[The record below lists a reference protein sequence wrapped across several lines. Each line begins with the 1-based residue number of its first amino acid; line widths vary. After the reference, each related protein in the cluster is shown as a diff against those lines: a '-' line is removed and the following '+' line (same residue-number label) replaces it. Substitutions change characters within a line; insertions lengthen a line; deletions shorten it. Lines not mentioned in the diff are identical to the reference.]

1 MSTRPIYQAKID
13 SLPVNVF
20 KNNEEMGRAAATEAA
35 TVIQK
40 AIAQKG
46 SASIIIATGN
56 SQLSFLSALALE
68 KNLDWSK
75 VSVFHMD
82 EYVGLPP
89 GHSASFPT
97 FLQEHF
103 LKNLKVAA
111 FYPVTATRGEL
122 ESDCAEY
129 AKLLRAHPAD
139 LCAMGIGENG
149 HIAFN
154 DPPFAEFNDPVLVK
168 VVRLDQVSRRQQ
180 VGEGHFKTIDDV
192 PTHAVTLTI
201 PALLAAESILC
212 IVPESRKA
220 DAVLSTLTGPVSEDC
235 PASILRT
242 TPQAILYLD
251 SDSAV
256 KYRAEVAGS

>member
-1 MSTRPIYQAKID
+1 
-13 SLPVNVF
+13 
-20 KNNEEMGRAAATEAA
+20 
-35 TVIQK
+35 
-40 AIAQKG
+40 
-46 SASIIIATGN
+46 
-56 SQLSFLSALALE
+56 
-68 KNLDWSK
+68 
-75 VSVFHMD
+75 
-82 EYVGLPP
+82 
-89 GHSASFPT
+89 
-97 FLQEHF
+97 
-103 LKNLKVAA
+103 
-111 FYPVTATRGEL
+111 
-122 ESDCAEY
+122 
-129 AKLLRAHPAD
+129 
-139 LCAMGIGENG
+139 MGIGENG

-251 SDSAV
+251 SDSAA